1 MNLPMG
7 WMNWDRIEG
16 NWKQLA
22 GNVKRRWSELVDEQ
36 LGLWAGKRDRP
47 KPVAHTQ
54 ARQQEIKPPK

>member
-1 MNLPMG
+1 
-7 WMNWDRIEG
+7 MNWDRIEG

-36 LGLWAGKRDRP
+36 LGLWAGTRDRP

-54 ARQQEIKPPK
+54 ARQQEIEPPK